1 MNNNFD
7 FNTFLLLSKNK
18 IIISVYSEND
28 FKKVYEKEV
37 VVQQQLN
44 LINYKGL
51 DHFLNDNIF
60 IIEKKLNNFVKKI
73 LLIID
78 LDEFFFVNISIN
90 KKDNENSIDF
100 KNLSHLIYEA
110 KENCKNTIG
119 DRRIVHLMI
128 KNYKIDS
135 QNFSSLPEK
144 IDYKIFSVDLEFICL
159 SNQIIRNLEKILNKY
174 QISLGKIVNAEYIR
188 EFLIYEQN
196 ENIFSMTKKIL
207 SGHNPNEVFLVN
219 KSSKNQGF
227 FEKFFNIFN

>member
-78 LDEFFFVNISIN
+78 LDEFFFVNIS
-90 KKDNENSIDF
+90 K
-100 KNLSHLIYEA
+100 
-110 KENCKNTIG
+110 
-119 DRRIVHLMI
+119 
-128 KNYKIDS
+128 
-135 QNFSSLPEK
+135 SSDC
-144 IDYKIFSVDLEFICL
+144 I
-159 SNQIIRNLEKILNKY
+159 
-174 QISLGKIVNAEYIR
+174 
-188 EFLIYEQN
+188 
-196 ENIFSMTKKIL
+196 NIFWLKDINFM
-207 SGHNPNEVFLVN
+207 
-219 KSSKNQGF
+219 SSSNL
-227 FEKFFNIFN
+227 